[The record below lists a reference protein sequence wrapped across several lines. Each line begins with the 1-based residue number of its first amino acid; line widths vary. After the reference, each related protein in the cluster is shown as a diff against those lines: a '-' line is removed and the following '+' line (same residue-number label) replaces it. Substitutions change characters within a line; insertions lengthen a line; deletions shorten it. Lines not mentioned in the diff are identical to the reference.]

1 MRAEKGP
8 SVAKA
13 ACMSPGGDCTL
24 SLVGDLGADVA
35 TRRDR
40 FETRATILQ
49 SAAELTAAHG
59 VRALGVNVLAE
70 AAGCDKVLIYRYFG
84 GLDGVLEALGAERM
98 LWPRVEIENEGGGAS
113 LSEALQS
120 VVLEEWVSMWGDA
133 LLLQAAAAE
142 LGGNNALGRAVA
154 AQREERHT
162 EIISSLRT
170 THRVPPYV
178 DLDALL
184 ELLSAAVTLFALRTP
199 RTPQAWRRI
208 EKTIGMVARALLES

>member
-1 MRAEKGP
+1 M
-8 SVAKA
+8 
-13 ACMSPGGDCTL
+13 
-24 SLVGDLGADVA
+24 A

-40 FETRATILQ
+40 FETRATILR
-49 SAAELTAAHG
+49 SAAELIAAHG

-98 LWPRVEIENEGGGAS
+98 LWPRVEIENEGGDAS

-120 VVLEEWVSMWGDA
+120 VVLEEWAAISGDA
-133 LLLQAAAAE
+133 LLLQAATAE
-142 LGGNNALGRAVA
+142 LGDDNALGRAVA
-154 AQREERHT
+154 AQRTERHA
-162 EIISSLRT
+162 ELISLLRT

-199 RTPQAWRRI
+199 DTPQKWRRI
-208 EKTIGMVARALLES
+208 EKTIGMVARALLEP

>member
-1 MRAEKGP
+1 MREEEGP
-8 SVAKA
+8 SIASG
-13 ACMSPGGDCTL
+13 ACVSPSGDSTL
-24 SLVGDLGADVA
+24 SLVGDLGEDVA

-40 FETRATILQ
+40 FETRATILR
-49 SAAELTAAHG
+49 SAAELIAAHG

-98 LWPRVEIENEGGGAS
+98 LWPRVEIENEGGDAS

-120 VVLEEWVSMWGDA
+120 VVLEEWAAISGDA
-133 LLLQAAAAE
+133 LLLQAATAE
-142 LGGNNALGRAVA
+142 LGDDNALGRAVA
-154 AQREERHT
+154 AQRTERHA
-162 EIISSLRT
+162 ELISLLRT

-199 RTPQAWRRI
+199 DTPQKWRRI
-208 EKTIGMVARALLES
+208 EKTIGMVARALLEP